1 MSTIQELQKS
11 YVEQY
16 RNGAKLGK
24 NKTIRRVFNMVMHDE
39 MGKIIRMV
47 NKGKIDVRHV
57 INQDSK

>member
-24 NKTIRRVFNMVMHDE
+24 NKTIRRVFNMLMHDE
-39 MGKIIRMV
+39 MGKIIRMA

-57 INQDSK
+57 INTDSK

>member
-1 MSTIQELQKS
+1 MSTIQQLQKS

-24 NKTIRRVFNMVMHDE
+24 NKTIRRVYNMVMHDE
-39 MGKIIRMV
+39 MAKIIRLG

-57 INQDSK
+57 INPDSK

>member
-11 YVEQY
+11 YAEQY

-24 NKTIRRVFNMVMHDE
+24 NKTIRLVYNMVMHDE
-39 MGKIIRMV
+39 MAKIIRMG

-57 INQDSK
+57 INLDSK

>member
-16 RNGAKLGK
+16 RNGAKLGR

-39 MGKIIRMV
+39 MAKIIRMV

-57 INQDSK
+57 INSDSK

>member
-57 INQDSK
+57 ISPDSK

>member
-24 NKTIRRVFNMVMHDE
+24 NKTIRRVCNMVMHDE
-39 MGKIIRMV
+39 MAKIIRMV

-57 INQDSK
+57 INPDSK

>member
-1 MSTIQELQKS
+1 MSTIQQLQKS

-16 RNGAKLGK
+16 RNGAKLGR

-39 MGKIIRMV
+39 MAKIIRMA

-57 INQDSK
+57 INPDSK

>member
-24 NKTIRRVFNMVMHDE
+24 NKTIRRVFNMAIHDE
-39 MGKIIRMV
+39 MAEIIRMS
-47 NKGKIDVRHV
+47 NKFKIDVRHV
-57 INQDSK
+57 INPDSK

>member
-57 INQDSK
+57 INSDSK

>member
-11 YVEQY
+11 YVDQY

-24 NKTIRRVFNMVMHDE
+24 NKTIRRVFNMVMHDD

-57 INQDSK
+57 INPDSK